1 MMTLNQVC
9 QAVKGEVF
17 VELPDG
23 RTGMIASLEDYDW
36 RTANVTVT
44 LEDGTRETLS
54 QWDIKPALAGSLPN
68 PFSTLVEQW
77 KQRIRDRLGAIEDK
91 PQ

>member
-23 RTGMIASLEDYDW
+23 RTGLIATLADYDW
-36 RTANVTVT
+36 RTDSVTVT

-54 QWDIKPALAGSLPN
+54 QWDIKPALVGTLPN
-68 PFSTLVEQW
+68 PFSSLVEQW
-77 KQRIRDRLGAIEDK
+77 KQRIQDRLGAAEDK
-91 PQ
+91 